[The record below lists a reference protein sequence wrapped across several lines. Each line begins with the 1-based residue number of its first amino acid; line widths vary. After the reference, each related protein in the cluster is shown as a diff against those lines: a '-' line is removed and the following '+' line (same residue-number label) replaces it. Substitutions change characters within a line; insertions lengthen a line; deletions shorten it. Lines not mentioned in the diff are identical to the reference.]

1 MAQRSG
7 FFTAKL
13 VEGNYDRKYKA
24 EDYSENLA
32 FIIGDGVLRSRSD
45 DLKPKANGMGV
56 EIGIGRAWI
65 RGHWFVSDTVYSL
78 AVPTAPTTN
87 PRIDRVML
95 RLDNTIAGRNI
106 NFYYAQGTPAAS
118 PVPPEPMNT
127 DTVRDLV
134 LCNVLVP
141 VNATSVTVTDTRA
154 DADICGWAFSVFG
167 GDDFFKSLDGEFDDW
182 FQLKKDKLAS
192 VTVFKQHTWR
202 GITTAANT
210 KVVTFN
216 IPQYDPTGVDVIQ
229 VFTNGILEVE
239 GVDYTLDGQ
248 NITFLSE
255 NGKTAGQEIIVNCWK
270 SYDGTGLGSVVD
282 QVEELQN
289 RVDALANFTEYN
301 YICTG
306 NADNV
311 ALSKIAQDFLAG
323 SDSDNKKLAIR
334 VYGTIGVS
342 APNKGEGTA
351 ADPYQWFSFGTEVS
365 TSRKVVFDF
374 ENCSRINI
382 EAPANSYN
390 VIFYGHNVFVKNA
403 NVRAVHD
410 AATTAGSLIGNN
422 SRSGKVQFDNCA
434 FVIDGQVNCWVGSTG
449 TWNDCYFNVT
459 TRAGHGFCLQGYT
472 ESFIRVKGGEFYAY
486 APSGS
491 VAACIFIGGAA
502 TDCVCITDAI
512 NCPIYSRT
520 GLLQTYAV
528 RDLSKNGKSVYNT
541 TVTPLTMMADAQAIL
556 NTIAVNKFNRT

>member
-7 FFTAKL
+7 FFTSKL

-45 DLKPKANGMGV
+45 DLKPKAKGMGV

-65 RGHWFVSDTVYSL
+65 RGRWFVSDTVYSL

-95 RLDNTIAGRNI
+95 RFDNTISGRTI
-106 NFYYAQGTPAAS
+106 NFYYAQGTPAAV
-118 PVPPEPMNT
+118 PTPPEPTNT

-134 LCNVLVP
+134 LCDILVP
-141 VNATSVTVTDTRA
+141 VNATSVTVTDTRG
-154 DADICGWAFSVFG
+154 DDSICGWAFSVFG
-167 GDDFFKSLDGEFDDW
+167 GDDFFKSLDEDFETW
-182 FQLKKDKLAS
+182 FQDKKERLAS
-192 VTVFKQHTWR
+192 VTIFKQHVWR
-202 GITTAANT
+202 GITAENET

-216 IPQYDPTGVDVIQ
+216 IPQYDPTGLDIIQ

-255 NGKTAGQEIIVNCWK
+255 NGKLAGQEIIVTCWK

-323 SDSDNKKLAIR
+323 SDSDNKKLTIR

-342 APNKGEGTA
+342 APNKGAGTS
-351 ADPYQWFSFGTEVS
+351 ADPYQWFSFGTDAS
-365 TSRKVVFDF
+365 TSRKVIFDF
-374 ENCSRINI
+374 ENCSRIEI
-382 EAPANSYN
+382 DAPANTYN
-390 VIFYGHNVFVKNA
+390 MIFYGHNLHIKNA
-403 NVRAVHD
+403 VVRATQD
-410 AATTAGSLIGNN
+410 AATTAGSLVGT
-422 SRSGKVQFDNCA
+422 SSQSGKVHIDNCA
-434 FVIDGQVNCWVGSTG
+434 FVIEGQMNCWVGTTG
-449 TWNDCYFNVT
+449 TWNDCYFSVT
-459 TRAGHGFCLQGYT
+459 TRAGHSFCLYGLT
-472 ESFIRVKGGEFYAY
+472 DSFIRVKGGEFYAY

-491 VAACIFIGGAA
+491 VAACVFVAGASA
-502 TDCVCITDAI
+502 NCVCITDAI
-512 NCPIYSRT
+512 NCPTYSRT

-528 RDLSKNGKSVYNT
+528 RDLSNNGKSVYRA
-541 TVTPLTMMADAQAIL
+541 TVTPLTMMGDTQAIQ
-556 NTIAVNKFNRT
+556 NTIVANKFNRT